1 MAKRPGV
8 SGGRRPEVP
17 GQGQRAAVA
26 AQTTG
31 ERRPLLTTSVGTAG
45 WGWGAVTSC
54 QLRGWELRTPDL
66 EEGPAG
72 VRFTLFWKTSENT
85 GCVWTFKL
93 LQLGDALGTEK
104 GLVRRAPLKNLVIT
118 YWCKSP

>member
-17 GQGQRAAVA
+17 AQGQRAAVA

-45 WGWGAVTSC
+45 WGGGSDFLPVKGVGAENARFGGGSC
-54 QLRGWELRTPDL
+54 RGQIYSVLEDL
-66 EEGPAG
+66 GKY
-72 VRFTLFWKTSENT
+72 RLCLDF
-85 GCVWTFKL
+85 
-93 LQLGDALGTEK
+93 
-104 GLVRRAPLKNLVIT
+104 
-118 YWCKSP
+118 